1 MLSYKQLNCHSS
13 LQFGLLIMS
22 YIKIYKTSMQARVT
36 GRRNITWPWRIKLKT
51 IFLLICLVI
60 GNHKIYLKG
69 LKHKNT
75 PNVFILFKS
84 ARQPVVT
91 IPVQLW
97 SIHYLYHVVF
107 VIVNEILTALDKEET
122 TILVLLDYSKAFYS
136 ICHKIIAIHWTWW
149 YAVYSFF

>member
-1 MLSYKQLNCHSS
+1 M
-13 LQFGLLIMS
+13 
-22 YIKIYKTSMQARVT
+22 
-36 GRRNITWPWRIKLKT
+36 
-51 IFLLICLVI
+51 I

-136 ICHKIIAIHWTWW
+136 ICHKIIAIHWTW
-149 YAVYSFF
+149 